1 MSTRVF
7 PQTWLR
13 SARDFA
19 KTRFRRSPSNQF
31 SAKKKFSPRFFGLG
45 NHFWSFWAGF
55 GSSSQ
60 KWTSSSTSSQFFA
73 LDEPI
78 MSSVGPKLGENIS
91 VCALWTRHIVLF
103 GKETL
108 SSVDRTHCLLWTED
122 IVYFEQNRTHCLLW
136 TEHTVLFQKNTLS
149 SLARTHCPLWKER
162 IVFFGKNTLNIWTF
176 RYFKNFCTWRR
187 YLEIKNFWHKSS

>member
-1 MSTRVF
+1 MSISILFSCFRHSHVNFLTCRRAFSLKHGSDRHETLPKRVSDD
-7 PQTWLR
+7 PRQIN
-13 SARDFA
+13 
-19 KTRFRRSPSNQF
+19 FRRKQI
-31 SAKKKFSPRFFGLG
+31 FSPRFFGLG

-108 SSVDRTHCLLWTED
+108 SSVDRTYCLLWTEG
-122 IVYFEQNRTHCLLW
+122 IVYFE
-136 TEHTVLFQKNTLS
+136 
-149 SLARTHCPLWKER
+149 
-162 IVFFGKNTLNIWTF
+162 
-176 RYFKNFCTWRR
+176 
-187 YLEIKNFWHKSS
+187 